1 MARGKNR
8 TQLLGM
14 AGTIQS
20 DKYADWDFLY
30 RTSTSK
36 DPLYNVGDTVR
47 LADRRE
53 FTYAKSAA
61 ACISGQGCEFT
72 YTGYVAITT
81 FTTAAAVGALSI
93 TVPAA
98 THAALTADELRN
110 GYVVIY
116 DGTGND
122 IQFRGIVG
130 NDASILN
137 VAFTL
142 YLDASLT
149 EAVTTSSKI
158 EVFQNPYMA
167 LQTGTSTILAKA
179 GIPAVKVSAANT
191 YFWVQTGGFC
201 WAAPQSGVGAR
212 GGMGCFWK
220 HDGSLESANT
230 ALAVTTATNDTSQYA
245 GHCVTGT
252 AAGNGPL
259 FFLK

>member
-8 TQLLGM
+8 RQILGFQ
-14 AGTIQS
+14 GTIQS
-20 DKYADWDFLY
+20 DKYADWDFIY
-30 RTSTSK
+30 QTSTAK
-36 DPLYNVGDTVR
+36 DNLYNIGDTVE
-47 LADRRE
+47 LADGRK
-53 FTYAKSAA
+53 FTYAKSSA

-81 FTTAAAVGALSI
+81 FTVSAAVGALSI
-93 TVPAA
+93 SVPAA

-116 DGTGND
+116 NGTDNNV
-122 IQFRGIVG
+122 QFRGIVG

-149 EAVTTSSKI
+149 TAITTSSKI
-158 EVFQNPYMA
+158 EVFQNPYAA
-167 LQTGTSTILAKA
+167 LRTGTSQILAKA
-179 GIPAVKVSAANT
+179 GVPAVAVSAT
-191 YFWVQTGGFC
+191 SMYFWVQTGGFT
-201 WAAPQSGVGAR
+201 WVAPQALVGAN
-212 GGMGCFWK
+212 GGMGCFWR
-220 HDGSLESANT
+220 HDGSIESATT
-230 ALAVTTATNDTSQYA
+230 ALGITAGTYDTSQYA